1 MHEVTRVQ
9 FHVIAMP
16 PIFDIHTGMPPLTHS
31 LTAMPPPILDPASD
45 WTVRNAKWQ
54 AASFGGKWFST
65 VGK

>member
-1 MHEVTRVQ
+1 MQEVTRVQ

-16 PIFDIHTGMPPLTHS
+16 PIFDIHNATAHS